1 MKFMQKRRNK
11 KSDSAVSP
19 VVGVMLMLVVTIIIA
34 AIVATMAGG
43 LITTQKPTP
52 SATFDVKLTTN
63 SLEIIALSLS
73 DEIPSKDI
81 KIVLSKTGSTRTL
94 VADGENYTVPFG
106 FNIVESDQAKGFKDS
121 DNVSSAPASQTQ
133 AANLSNKVQWFGNYT
148 LKSGSR
154 MSASGDAFTFI
165 TSNVIPAG
173 FDKSSYTK
181 GEILGWTLAQWTS
194 VFGTSATNTSLGSDD
209 NVLKLGSGMTFTNS
223 SLVTSLNVA
232 GLTKDGTTIAS
243 IWAKAD
249 DLNWKFGSTCVYGDG
264 LGSIALNKGDS
275 VTVMIVYLPSGQTM
289 FTKTVTVGA

>member
-1 MKFMQKRRNK
+1 MQKRRNK

-154 MSASGDAFTFI
+154 MSASGNAFTFI
-165 TSNVIPAG
+165 TDGGNVIPAG

-209 NVLKLGSGMTFTNS
+209 NVLKIKTSQTFTEPT
-223 SLVTSLNVA
+223 LRAYLDGE
-232 GLTKDGTTIAS
+232 GLTTGGKPNVD